1 MTVNEQVN
9 VSNSEGVSEEDAE
22 SQAQSN
28 ENVGETPDVPWTEET
43 YDAERAGKLI
53 ANLRAER
60 DEWQEKA
67 RSAESSKVAKL
78 EAVIQQMSAEM
89 NQMKQEAADAE
100 NARTKERLL
109 AERGLPLT
117 LVEALPGDSEEKWV
131 EFADLFKSMRGAG
144 GTNANVP
151 VDPVQSEAKREIS
164 SDAARLALAKKMF
177 GNS

>member
-1 MTVNEQVN
+1 MTVKDQVEL
-9 VSNSEGVSEEDAE
+9 SNDEAVSEEDAE
-22 SQAQSN
+22 SQVQPDV
-28 ENVGETPDVPWTEET
+28 NVGETPDVPWTEET

-67 RSAESSKVAKL
+67 RSAESSKVSKL
-78 EAVIQQMSAEM
+78 EAVIQQMSDEM
-89 NQMKQEAADAE
+89 NQMKQEVADAE
-100 NARTKERLL
+100 NTRTKERLL

-117 LVEALPGDSEEKWV
+117 LVEALPGDTEEKWV

-144 GTNANVP
+144 GTNANMP
-151 VDPVQSEAKREIS
+151 VDPVQSEATREVS
-164 SDAARLALAKKMF
+164 SDAARMALAKKMF